1 MLCLKVQSELL
12 SLAHICGHLGLGFLA
27 LQLRFSVSDLLL
39 ELPSCVRVL
48 KRRPCAGK
56 AITCEIM
63 MQFLEGGI
71 FQTKYGAAERRDRQS
86 NR

>member
-48 KRRPCAGK
+48 IRCPCVGK
-56 AITCEIM
+56 AVTCEIM
-63 MQFLEGGI
+63 MQFLEI
-71 FQTKYGAAERRDRQS
+71 FQTKYGSAERRDRPC
-86 NR
+86 NC

>member
-39 ELPSCVRVL
+39 ESPSVVRVL
-48 KRRPCAGK
+48 IRCPCVGK
-56 AITCEIM
+56 AVTCEIM
-63 MQFLEGGI
+63 MQFLEI
-71 FQTKYGAAERRDRQS
+71 FQTKYGAAERRDRPC